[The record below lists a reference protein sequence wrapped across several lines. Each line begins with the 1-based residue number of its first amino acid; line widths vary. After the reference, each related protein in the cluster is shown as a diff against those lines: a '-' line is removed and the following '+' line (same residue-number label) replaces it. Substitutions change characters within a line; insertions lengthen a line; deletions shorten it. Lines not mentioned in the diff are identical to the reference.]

1 MRVSSGVDVAPAV
14 VFYLPGNTGVV
25 AADLAGYLAR
35 GNADCQ
41 AVGDRFPFL
50 QGERFASAD
59 DSLASS
65 VVALEYQIDVAM
77 TV

>member
-1 MRVSSGVDVAPAV
+1 M
-14 VFYLPGNTGVV
+14 
-25 AADLAGYLAR
+25 AADLAGYLTR
-35 GNADCQ
+35 RNADCQ

-59 DSLASS
+59 DSLASL

-77 TV
+77 II